1 MTSTSLR
8 SGLVAL
14 AFALLAAPAFAQTPP
29 PADGPGRHGQD
40 GQRMHEMMQK
50 HREQRAHDL
59 HAILN
64 IHPDQE
70 AAFSTFE
77 ASMTRPPHEQ
87 RMKHDR
93 GAMMAMTT
101 PQKLDMMQ
109 ARMAEHM
116 QRMQQHIAAIKTF
129 YAALS
134 PQQQQA
140 FDALHRMHDGMGM
153 GGHGMHGGG
162 HWGGHDG
169 MMMHGAGDGAPP
181 PPGA

>member
-14 AFALLAAPAFAQTPP
+14 TFALLAAPAFAQTPP
-29 PADGPGRHGQD
+29 PADGAPRHGPD
-40 GQRMHEMMQK
+40 MQRMHEMMQK
-50 HREQRAHDL
+50 HREEKAQEL
-59 HAILN
+59 HAILQ
-64 IHPDQE
+64 IRPDQE
-70 AAFSTFE
+70 AAFSAFE
-77 ASMTRPPHEQ
+77 ASMTPPPRDQ

-93 GAMMAMTT
+93 AAMMAMTT

-109 ARMAEHM
+109 AKMAEHM

-140 FDALHRMHDGMGM
+140 FDALHRMHGMGM
-153 GGHGMHGGG
+153 GGHHGRWGGHGGG
-162 HWGGHDG
+162 
-169 MMMHGAGDGAPP
+169 MMKHGPDGAPP
-181 PPGA
+181 PPPGV